1 MAELSEKRVALVI
14 GSGAI
19 KCACAIGVYDVL
31 QSEGIAIDLV
41 VGCSAGSIY
50 AAVIALGYSPA
61 QAEQESIRLWTQEL
75 TRQRS
80 KKSIL
85 QVVLPQF
92 FGFDKNFGLLDDTLI
107 LQRLR
112 TAFRSQQIED
122 TDIPLFVVATDFE
135 NGEKVVLDSGS
146 IVDAIRASLAIPFVF
161 SPWRV
166 GDRLLMDGFMSD
178 PLPVD
183 VAIKERADII
193 LAVGFESP
201 YQYRVNSAAKLAF
214 QITTVAANNLL
225 RSNFAFHNLAHHAE
239 VIPILPEFEGRI
251 KAFDVAKLP
260 MIIEKGRESI
270 RQELPYLHELMK
282 GDP

>member
-1 MAELSEKRVALVI
+1 MADSTDKRVALVI

-31 QSEGIAIDLV
+31 QREDIAVDLV
-41 VGCSAGSIY
+41 VGCSAGSLY
-50 AAVIALGYSPA
+50 AAVIALGYSPEE
-61 QAEQESIRLWTQEL
+61 AEQETIRLWTQEL

-80 KKSIL
+80 KRSIL
-85 QVVLPQF
+85 QVVLPQVF
-92 FGFDKNFGLLDDTLI
+92 KFNNDFGLLDDSLI
-107 LQRLR
+107 LERLQS
-112 TAFRSQQIED
+112 AFKSQLIEEAG
-122 TDIPLFVVATDFE
+122 IPLYVVATDFE

-146 IVDAIRASLAIPFVF
+146 IVDAIRASMAIPFVF
-161 SPWRV
+161 RPWRV

-183 VAIKERADII
+183 VAIKEQADII

-201 YQYRVNSAAKLAF
+201 YQYRINSAAKLAF

-239 VIPILPEFEGRI
+239 IIPIILVFEDRI
-251 KAFDVAKLP
+251 KAFDVSKLP
-260 MIIEKGRESI
+260 MIIERGRECI
-270 RQELPYLHELMK
+270 RQELPYLRQLLQ
-282 GDP
+282 GS